1 MPNFDDLHYVFL
13 TEKCGMSK
21 STYDFLN
28 TITYVSLIFFIG
40 LYNQLLTG
48 VQIWVMMLISL
59 ILFLIMTSLML
70 YNATRM
76 NIEQGISDEWINVFI
91 FFLGT

>member
-1 MPNFDDLHYVFL
+1 
-13 TEKCGMSK
+13 MSK

-28 TITYVSLIFFIG
+28 IITYVSLIFFIAI
-40 LYNQLLTG
+40 YNQFMTG
-48 VQIWVMMLISL
+48 VQIWIMMLISL
-59 ILFLIMTSLML
+59 FLFLIMTSLML

-76 NIEQGISDEWINVFI
+76 NVEQGISDVAINSVI